1 MEEENW
7 YTLHKASV
15 RGCLQPAGT
24 IGALGEGDVHQV
36 RTNLRHGAAEGSGVG
51 TRRPAGGHQRGME
64 GTLESRQG
72 QALGSGVSERQALGG
87 VGGA

>member
-24 IGALGEGDVHQV
+24 IGALGEGDVHQP
-36 RTNLRHGAAEGSGVG
+36 G
-51 TRRPAGGHQRGME
+51 
-64 GTLESRQG
+64 
-72 QALGSGVSERQALGG
+72 
-87 VGGA
+87 